1 MDAANRLTEQPRHRQ
16 HTIFQDEAHA
26 SLCGIVLV
34 TTRVSIG
41 DCSMRSIAVPD
52 NTPCTAQ
59 AMTRSAP
66 LALSAC
72 AAFTMVPA
80 VSMMSSCNTHVRPR
94 TSPITFITS
103 AAPVSEL
110 RRLSMIARS
119 APTRLA

>member
-1 MDAANRLTEQPRHRQ
+1 MLRIACPSSRATDRHL
-16 HTIFQDEAHA
+16 IFVDEAHD

-34 TTRVSIG
+34 TTSVSIG
-41 DCSMRSIAVPD
+41 DFSIRSIAGPD

-59 AMTRSAP
+59 AMIRSAP
-66 LALSAC
+66 LAWSAC
-72 AAFTMVPA
+72 AAYTIVPA
-80 VSMMSSCNTHVRPR
+80 ESMMSSCSTQVRPR

-110 RRLSMIARS
+110 RRLSMIASS